1 MNFIEEYQIN
11 DKAVDELIDYW
22 NSNKANAED
31 GTVGDN
37 RVDINYKKSLEV
49 MISPENL
56 RNFLYRDELLKCL
69 KQYVSKYKF
78 ANKVEFYGIDHNTK
92 IQYYDKGWGFYKWH
106 MENDGFPSVIKR
118 HLVFSTYLNDV
129 ENGGTK
135 FLYQDCVTE
144 AKKGSTIIFPAGWTH
159 THRGQISENQEK
171 YIITGWFNF
180 LND

>member
-1 MNFIEEYQIN
+1 MNFIEEYQISN
-11 DKAVDELIDYW
+11 ESVDELIDYW
-22 NSNKANAED
+22 NSNKANAEE

-37 RVDINYKKSLEV
+37 RVDKNFKKSLEV
-49 MISPENL
+49 MITPQDL
-56 RNFLYRDELLKCL
+56 TNFLYRDELLKCL

-78 ANKVEFYGIDHNTK
+78 ANDVEFFGIDHNTK

-106 MENDGFPSVIKR
+106 AENDGAPHVIQR

-129 ENGGTK
+129 ENGGTE
-135 FLYQDCVTE
+135 FLYQDCVTK

-159 THRGQISENQEK
+159 THRGQISQNQEK

-180 LND
+180 IR

>member
-1 MNFIEEYQIN
+1 MNFIEEYQIS
-11 DKAVDELIDYW
+11 DESVDELIDYW
-22 NSNKANAED
+22 NSNKANAEE

-37 RVDINYKKSLEV
+37 RVDKNFKKSLEV
-49 MISPENL
+49 MITPQDL
-56 RNFLYRDELLKCL
+56 TNFLYRDELLKCL

-78 ANKVEFYGIDHNTK
+78 ANDVEFFGIDHNTK

-106 MENDGFPSVIKR
+106 AENDGAPHVIQR

-129 ENGGTK
+129 ENGGTE
-135 FLYQDCVTE
+135 FLYQDCVTK

-159 THRGQISENQEK
+159 THRGQISQNQEK

-180 LND
+180 IR

>member
-1 MNFIEEYQIN
+1 MNFIEEYQISDESVN
-11 DKAVDELIDYW
+11 ELIDYW
-22 NSNKANAED
+22 NSNKANAEE

-37 RVDINYKKSLEV
+37 RVDKKFKKSLEV
-49 MISPENL
+49 MITPQDL
-56 RNFLYRDELLKCL
+56 TNFLYRDELLKCL

-78 ANKVEFYGIDHNTK
+78 ANDVEFFGIDHNTK

-106 MENDGFPSVIKR
+106 AENDGAPNVIQR

-129 ENGGTK
+129 ENGGTE

-159 THRGQISENQEK
+159 THRGQISKNQEK

-180 LND
+180 IR